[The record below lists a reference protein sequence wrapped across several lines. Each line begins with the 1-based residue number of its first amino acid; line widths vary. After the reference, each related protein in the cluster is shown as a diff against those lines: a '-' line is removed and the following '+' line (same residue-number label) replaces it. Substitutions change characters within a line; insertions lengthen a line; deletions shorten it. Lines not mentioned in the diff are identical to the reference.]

1 MYCII
6 LIHAESSIFDAKND
20 RPSVFTSRACQGDP
34 INGVKALTFPTL
46 NAAEGA
52 AKYYASSREG
62 HTYLPLSPTLDVIEH
77 ARDNAG
83 TTFVQIDFDS
93 SL

>member
-6 LIHAESSIFDAKND
+6 LLHAERSIFDTFND
-20 RPSVFTSRACQGDP
+20 RPSVFTSRACYGDP
-34 INGVKALTFPTL
+34 INGIKAFAFDTL
-46 NAAEGA
+46 DAAENAAKE
-52 AKYYASSREG
+52 YARMRNAHE
-62 HTYLPLSPTLDVIEH
+62 YLPLSPTLDVIEH
-77 ARDNAG
+77 ARDNEG